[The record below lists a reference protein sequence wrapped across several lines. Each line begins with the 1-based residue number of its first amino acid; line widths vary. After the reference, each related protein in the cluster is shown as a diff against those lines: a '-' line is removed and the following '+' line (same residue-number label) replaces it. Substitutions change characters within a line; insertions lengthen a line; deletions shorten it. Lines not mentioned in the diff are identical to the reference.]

1 MGCEGL
7 VGGPFLPGD
16 EKWSGAM
23 CGRSWMSKIEALR
36 ATNREYSDGFGPV
49 ADFQNAAV
57 SFHFTVIATGHGCND
72 DLPVCV

>member
-36 ATNREYSDGFGPV
+36 ATNREY
-49 ADFQNAAV
+49 
-57 SFHFTVIATGHGCND
+57 
-72 DLPVCV
+72 